1 MANDVTISVAGRIV
15 PLPCTVDTTQLNMD
29 LGKIYA
35 STLANPGSSGSWV
48 HGTIRLSNCPPTTN
62 SVTASFSGQPG
73 TKFYKN
79 SGTAQN
85 VEIQLTGSSGLDFNN
100 GTSERLSIT
109 PQRTAEMRIM
119 VRVFSPQGKATDGTI
134 QGTINVIYTYQ

>member
-1 MANDVTISVAGRIV
+1 MVITVTGRVV

-29 LGKIYA
+29 LGKIYSSA
-35 STLANPGSSGSWV
+35 LANPGSSSSWI
-48 HGTIRLSNCPPTTN
+48 HSRIRLSNCPTTT
-62 SVTASFSGQPG
+62 SGVTASFSGQPG
-73 TKFYKN
+73 TRFYKN

-85 VEIQLTGSSGLDFNN
+85 VEIQLTGSSGIDFNN

-109 PQRTAEMRIM
+109 QQRTAEMPIM

-134 QGTINVIYTYQ
+134 QVTINVTYTYQ